1 MPSSTL
7 DRLLDKLDEAKR
19 PAGAASIS
27 GVRKLLGQF
36 KRLHFRDASQLVR
49 FHEILLFMRA
59 YPQSPALL
67 TQTKGLLASFRK
79 RVAELEEAAG
89 ADLTPFTEPEASGID
104 GTTFSTTY
112 SYDICRH
119 LVQKHSSQVE
129 IDWDGYDQQERF
141 ALLMSRF
148 LPLLEE
154 DSYVETYYPFL
165 DWLHAA
171 KAGGET
177 DLSWL
182 VRCFERLQISEK
194 ERAELFDSLKLWV
207 RWQVSR
213 SPAARTLTTCPV
225 RELFYHTGPL
235 LKRSEISLAH
245 ELDAPPLP
253 VVKLARE
260 EGAKLLDLGRSTMA
274 VRYRELH
281 GYTYGDSAR
290 VWKADAG
297 RGVELFLWGVPHARR
312 LPTLAYHA
320 ALILKNGVPHG
331 YAEALSLFERT
342 EVGLNLFYTFRDGES
357 AWIYA
362 RLLRLL
368 RQLLGVTVFSVDPY
382 QLGHDNEEGIASGA
396 FWFYRKLGFRPI
408 RPALIRTTE
417 TEERKIT
424 SRDGYRTSTRIL
436 RQLVSGHVLFETQDT
451 PRGDWDRFHI
461 RNLGLAVQ
469 RRMASSA
476 GGDAQRL
483 RKASEAVVA
492 RALGVRTEKWK
503 EPERAAF
510 GNLSLILSLIPGL
523 SRWSR
528 NEKSGVVSIVRAKA
542 GADEARYLRLL
553 QEHPGL
559 REEIIRLGSAEG

>member
-7 DRLLDKLDEAKR
+7 DKLLDRLDEAKR
-19 PAGAASIS
+19 PSGAASRS
-27 GVRKLLGQF
+27 SVRKLLGQF
-36 KRLHFRDASQLVR
+36 QRLHFKDAAQLVR

-67 TQTKGLLASFRK
+67 KQTLGLLASFIK
-79 RVAELEEAAG
+79 RVDKLKEEG
-89 ADLTPFTEPEASGID
+89 ADLTPFTDPEVSGIE

-112 SYDICRH
+112 SYDICRYLARRH
-119 LVQKHSSQVE
+119 PSQVE

-141 ALLMSRF
+141 ALVMARF

-165 DWLHAA
+165 EWLHAA
-171 KAGGET
+171 KGSGET
-177 DLSWL
+177 DLAWL
-182 VRCFERLQISEK
+182 VRCFERLPISEK
-194 ERAELFDSLKLWV
+194 EKAELFDSLKLWV
-207 RWQVSR
+207 RWEVSG
-213 SPAARTLTTCPV
+213 PTAARTLTARPA
-225 RELFYHTGPL
+225 REVFYHTGPL
-235 LKRSEISLAH
+235 LRRSDVSLAG
-245 ELDAPPLP
+245 ELDAPPLRA
-253 VVKLARE
+253 VKLSRE

-281 GYTYGDSAR
+281 GYTYGDSSR

-297 RGVELFLWGVPHARR
+297 RGVELCVWGVPPARR
-312 LPTLAYHA
+312 LPNLAYHA

-382 QLGHDNEEGIASGA
+382 QLGHINEEGLDSGA

-408 RPALIRTTE
+408 QPALIKTTE
-417 TEERKIT
+417 VEERKIA
-424 SRDGYRTSTRIL
+424 SRHGYRTSTGIL
-436 RQLVSGHVLFETQDT
+436 RQLVSGHVLFETQDAS
-451 PRGDWDRFHI
+451 RGDWDRFHM

-469 RRMASSA
+469 RRMAGRAS
-476 GGDAQRL
+476 GDAQRL
-483 RKASEAVVA
+483 RKASEASVA
-492 RALGVRTEKWK
+492 RALNVQTEKWK

-510 GNLSLILSLIPGL
+510 NNLSLTLALIPGL
-523 SRWSR
+523 SRWSK
-528 NEKSGVVSIVRAKA
+528 NEKSKVVNIVRAKA

-553 QEHPGL
+553 QEHPKL
-559 REEIIRLGSAEG
+559 RDAIIRLGSAEH

>member
-1 MPSSTL
+1 MLSNTL
-7 DRLLDKLDEAKR
+7 DKLLDRLDEAKR
-19 PAGAASIS
+19 PNGAASLS
-27 GVRKLLGQF
+27 SMRKLLGQF
-36 KRLHFRDASQLVR
+36 RRLHFKDAAQLIR

-67 TQTKGLLASFRK
+67 KQIDGLLASFK
-79 RVAELEEAAG
+79 RRVDKLKEEG
-89 ADLTPFTEPEASGID
+89 ADLTPFTDPEVSGIE

-119 LVQKHSSQVE
+119 LARQHRAQVE

-141 ALLMSRF
+141 ALVMSRF

-171 KAGGET
+171 KGSDET
-177 DLSWL
+177 DLAWL
-182 VRCFERLQISEK
+182 LRCFESLQVSEK
-194 ERAELFDSLKLWV
+194 EKAELFDSLKLWV
-207 RWQVSR
+207 SWEVSGA
-213 SPAARTLTTCPV
+213 PAARTLTMRPV
-225 RELFYHTGPL
+225 REVFYHAGPL
-235 LKRSEISLAH
+235 LRRSDVSLAD
-245 ELDAPPLP
+245 ELDAPPLR
-253 VVKLARE
+253 VVKLSRE

-281 GYTYGDSAR
+281 GYTYGDSSR

-297 RGVELFLWGVPHARR
+297 RGVELFVWGVPPARR
-312 LPTLAYHA
+312 LPNLAYHA

-368 RQLLGVTVFSVDPY
+368 RQLLGVKVFSVDPY
-382 QLGHDNEEGIASGA
+382 QLGHINDEGLASGA

-408 RPALIRTTE
+408 QPALIKTTLA
-417 TEERKIT
+417 EERKIA
-424 SRDGYRTSTRIL
+424 SRKGYRTSTRVL

-451 PRGDWDRFHI
+451 SRGDWDRFHM
-461 RNLGLAVQ
+461 RHLGLAVQ
-469 RRMASSA
+469 RRMAGSA
-476 GGDAQRL
+476 GGDARRL
-483 RKASEAVVA
+483 RKASEAAVA
-492 RALGVRTEKWK
+492 HALGVQAEKWK
-503 EPERAAF
+503 EPERTAF
-510 GNLSLILSLIPGL
+510 KNLSLTLALIPGL

-528 NEKSGVVSIVRAKA
+528 NEKSQLVGIVRAKA

-553 QEHPGL
+553 QDHPKL
-559 REEIIRLGSAEG
+559 RDEIIRLGSAEH